1 MAMQVRILTLE
12 EHQLPHPGAVMHHA
26 DTGSVLGDELVP
38 DADSGQ
44 RGLADDAHET
54 SSLLAGKADVQ
65 TRVSPGHLAD

>member
-1 MAMQVRILTLE
+1 
-12 EHQLPHPGAVMHHA
+12 MHHA

-54 SSLLAGKADVQ
+54 SSLLAGQADVQ
-65 TRVSPGHLAD
+65 TRVSLEHSAD